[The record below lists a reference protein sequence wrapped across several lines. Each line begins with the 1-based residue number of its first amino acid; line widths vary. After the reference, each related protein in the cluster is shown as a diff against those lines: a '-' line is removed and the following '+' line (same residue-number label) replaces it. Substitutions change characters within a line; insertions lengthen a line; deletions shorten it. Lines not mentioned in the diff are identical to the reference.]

1 MSQASCPSCAAPVKF
16 RGASSIVA
24 VCAYCQSTLLRDGAR
39 LEDIGKQSEL
49 LDDASLLQLGAEG
62 RHRGVRFGVIGRI
75 QYRYGAGVWSEWYLL
90 FDDRRDGWLSDAN
103 GNYVITYLRPPPEVP
118 AYESLKIGDRLTLL
132 KHPFEV
138 TNLEQATVVA
148 GEGELP
154 FKFGSGW
161 EAPVADLRGE
171 NGSFATLDYSETPV
185 RLYVGEQLPFDTFSF
200 SGLRDPNS
208 GGRSTAK
215 ARAFRCVGCGAPL
228 EKKLAATEAVGC
240 GSCGAVMDVTSEDI
254 QILSAA
260 AGHERQVTPR
270 FALGSRAL
278 LQGATHEVVG
288 YMRRAMT
295 ADGVRYEWGEYLL
308 HNHEKGYLWISEY
321 QGHYNLIR
329 TAANTP
335 RQKPSL
341 GPQELNYLG
350 RTFKHFQTCV
360 ATVTYVVGEFN
371 WRVKLGDQ
379 VNVHDYVSP
388 PLMLSCERTDSELS
402 WSLGEYTEP
411 EVLWRA
417 FRLKGAPPPKV
428 GIAANQ
434 PSPYEGRPGR
444 YWRWYAVALVLAL
457 LVQIGFSLSV
467 DSRPLAEL
475 SGAAS
480 RGRPFESTTP
490 PFPIAGTRPRPVGM
504 SIKTNVDNSWIAVN
518 AVLTN
523 TQTGDAFSVG
533 REIGYYSGWDGGES
547 WSEGDHSALVRLP
560 KVPPG
565 TYTLSVD
572 IEAAP
577 DAQRQ
582 FTAAVQVYRSPPRWL
597 NLVLLLG
604 LLLVPPVWVT
614 IRAAGYETK
623 RWAESDH
630 APETDDDDE

>member
-1 MSQASCPSCAAPVKF
+1 M
-16 RGASSIVA
+16 
-24 VCAYCQSTLLRDGAR
+24 
-39 LEDIGKQSEL
+39 
-49 LDDASLLQLGAEG
+49 
-62 RHRGVRFGVIGRI
+62 
-75 QYRYGAGVWSEWYLL
+75 
-90 FDDRRDGWLSDAN
+90 
-103 GNYVITYLRPPPEVP
+103 
-118 AYESLKIGDRLTLL
+118 
-132 KHPFEV
+132 
-138 TNLEQATVVA
+138 
-148 GEGELP
+148 
-154 FKFGSGW
+154 
-161 EAPVADLRGE
+161 
-171 NGSFATLDYSETPV
+171 
-185 RLYVGEQLPFDTFSF
+185 
-200 SGLRDPNS
+200 
-208 GGRSTAK
+208 
-215 ARAFRCVGCGAPL
+215 
-228 EKKLAATEAVGC
+228 
-240 GSCGAVMDVTSEDI
+240 
-254 QILSAA
+254 
-260 AGHERQVTPR
+260 
-270 FALGSRAL
+270 
-278 LQGATHEVVG
+278 
-288 YMRRAMT
+288 
-295 ADGVRYEWGEYLL
+295 
-308 HNHEKGYLWISEY
+308 
-321 QGHYNLIR
+321 
-329 TAANTP
+329 
-335 RQKPSL
+335 
-341 GPQELNYLG
+341 
-350 RTFKHFQTCV
+350 
-360 ATVTYVVGEFN
+360 
-371 WRVKLGDQ
+371 
-379 VNVHDYVSP
+379 
-388 PLMLSCERTDSELS
+388 
-402 WSLGEYTEP
+402 
-411 EVLWRA
+411 
-417 FRLKGAPPPKV
+417 
-428 GIAANQ
+428 
-434 PSPYEGRPGR
+434 
-444 YWRWYAVALVLAL
+444 ALVLAL